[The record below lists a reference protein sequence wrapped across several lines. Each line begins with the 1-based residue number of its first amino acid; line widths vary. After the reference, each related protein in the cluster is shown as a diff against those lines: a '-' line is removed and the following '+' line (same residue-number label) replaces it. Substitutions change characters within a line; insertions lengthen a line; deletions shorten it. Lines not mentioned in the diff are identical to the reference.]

1 MPILATTTPAPA
13 GTPLPGAVAPAPNVE
28 LKTFQ
33 FVAGWI
39 LLITLLV
46 FANKTRLGHVI
57 LYYVLALLII
67 FILVTEYAQ
76 ILPYLNFQT
85 PGELQNAS

>member
-1 MPILATTTPAPA
+1 MPILTQPPAPA
-13 GTPLPGAVAPAPNVE
+13 GAPLPGAVAPAPDVE

-33 FVAGWI
+33 FVAGWV

-46 FANKTRLGHVI
+46 FANRTRLGHVI
-57 LYYVLALLII
+57 LYYTLALLIL
-67 FILVTEYAQ
+67 FILVTEYQQ